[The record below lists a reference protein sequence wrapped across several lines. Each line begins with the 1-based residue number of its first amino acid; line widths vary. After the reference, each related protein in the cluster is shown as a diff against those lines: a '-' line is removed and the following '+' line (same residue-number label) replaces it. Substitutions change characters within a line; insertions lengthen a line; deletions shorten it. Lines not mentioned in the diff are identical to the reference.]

1 MLALL
6 QILAFMTNA
15 MVHQRFSTFLALTIL
30 TVVVFVSCQ
39 SNWSTELDTTR
50 SEANSAKSN
59 NEISDLISLPVTAG
73 GTSDTTQLAILD
85 FASKEFRFD
94 TILEGDKVIHHFN
107 FKNSGSKSL
116 LIHDVRTSCGCTIP
130 EWPKEPIH
138 PGDSSAIVV
147 SFDSKGRPGVQN
159 KNIKIYANTY
169 PNISEIVISGY
180 VLSIN

>member
-1 MLALL
+1 
-6 QILAFMTNA
+6 MTNA
-15 MVHQRFSTFLALTIL
+15 MLYQRFSNYLVLTVLTI
-30 TVVVFVSCQ
+30 VVFASCQ
-39 SNWSTELDTTR
+39 SNWSAELDSNR
-50 SEANSAKSN
+50 SDTSSVESSN
-59 NEISDLISLPVTAG
+59 GISDLISLPITAG
-73 GTSDTTQLAILD
+73 GTLDTTQLAILD

-94 TILEGDKVIHHFN
+94 TILEGDKVIHHFK

-130 EWPKEPIH
+130 EWPKVPIT

-147 SFDSKGRPGVQN
+147 SFDSKGRPGMQN